1 VSATAIRLCWRI
13 WRTVAVDAH
22 DPRVRRPRRN
32 GQPRPAH
39 RVPGLNE
46 ARPAV
51 TDPSSNPA
59 ANRFDG
65 EYARQG
71 VVNEVGQLIKQ
82 SAVTLRKAAGSN
94 LTAPQQLWRQ
104 PPGQIGPDNDGYP
117 LPCLQVSGRCT
128 QHRLGRTVNLIQGA
142 ARVVTQSAEAIVAAA
157 GAVGGAA
164 VNGVIGGVQ
173 GAVTGI
179 KNGVSSGSHSTPA
192 AALAIAAIGAT
203 GLVEWPILLGVG
215 GTAIVVRQLKQR
227 SEGQEKPTLAA
238 VPNAPRRTP
247 AAKRTSGRKATKST
261 ASSARKSASRNRRA
275 AAHR

>member
-1 VSATAIRLCWRI
+1 M
-13 WRTVAVDAH
+13 
-22 DPRVRRPRRN
+22 
-32 GQPRPAH
+32 
-39 RVPGLNE
+39 
-46 ARPAV
+46 
-51 TDPSSNPA
+51 
-59 ANRFDG
+59 
-65 EYARQG
+65 
-71 VVNEVGQLIKQ
+71 
-82 SAVTLRKAAGSN
+82 
-94 LTAPQQLWRQ
+94 
-104 PPGQIGPDNDGYP
+104 
-117 LPCLQVSGRCT
+117 
-128 QHRLGRTVNLIQGA
+128 NLIQGA

>member
-1 VSATAIRLCWRI
+1 M
-13 WRTVAVDAH
+13 
-22 DPRVRRPRRN
+22 
-32 GQPRPAH
+32 
-39 RVPGLNE
+39 
-46 ARPAV
+46 
-51 TDPSSNPA
+51 
-59 ANRFDG
+59 
-65 EYARQG
+65 
-71 VVNEVGQLIKQ
+71 
-82 SAVTLRKAAGSN
+82 
-94 LTAPQQLWRQ
+94 
-104 PPGQIGPDNDGYP
+104 
-117 LPCLQVSGRCT
+117 
-128 QHRLGRTVNLIQGA
+128 NLIQGA
-142 ARVVTQSAEAIVAAA
+142 ARVVTQSAEATLAAA

-238 VPNAPRRTP
+238 VPNAPQRTSAAKRTP
-247 AAKRTSGRKATKST
+247 AAKRTSGRKATKPT

-275 AAHR
+275 AANR

>member
-1 VSATAIRLCWRI
+1 
-13 WRTVAVDAH
+13 
-22 DPRVRRPRRN
+22 
-32 GQPRPAH
+32 
-39 RVPGLNE
+39 
-46 ARPAV
+46 
-51 TDPSSNPA
+51 
-59 ANRFDG
+59 
-65 EYARQG
+65 
-71 VVNEVGQLIKQ
+71 
-82 SAVTLRKAAGSN
+82 
-94 LTAPQQLWRQ
+94 
-104 PPGQIGPDNDGYP
+104 
-117 LPCLQVSGRCT
+117 
-128 QHRLGRTVNLIQGA
+128 VNLIQGA
-142 ARVVTQSAEAIVAAA
+142 ARVVTQSAEATLAAA

-238 VPNAPRRTP
+238 VPNAPQRTSAAKRTP

-275 AAHR
+275 AANR

>member
-1 VSATAIRLCWRI
+1 
-13 WRTVAVDAH
+13 
-22 DPRVRRPRRN
+22 
-32 GQPRPAH
+32 
-39 RVPGLNE
+39 
-46 ARPAV
+46 
-51 TDPSSNPA
+51 
-59 ANRFDG
+59 
-65 EYARQG
+65 
-71 VVNEVGQLIKQ
+71 
-82 SAVTLRKAAGSN
+82 
-94 LTAPQQLWRQ
+94 
-104 PPGQIGPDNDGYP
+104 
-117 LPCLQVSGRCT
+117 
-128 QHRLGRTVNLIQGA
+128 VNLIQGA
-142 ARVVTQSAEAIVAAA
+142 ARVVTQSAEATLAAA

-238 VPNAPRRTP
+238 VPNAPQRTSAAKRTP
-247 AAKRTSGRKATKST
+247 AAKRTSGRKATKPT

-275 AAHR
+275 AANR